1 MAPMKVFHAIPA
13 CGFAIGCLG
22 LAALSYSH
30 LKHFQLLDAVWWAQ
44 LVFFGLS
51 TGLFGCC
58 VYRLAFHPLAKYPG
72 PLVAAFTDW
81 YTVYWIYDG
90 GRHLELDKQHKR
102 YGKHVRFGPNR
113 LSINSAQAS
122 KDLHDVRKKTNKA
135 DAYASFK
142 RFFGAEMS
150 LTTVDHKEHTFR
162 RAVNQAAIT
171 PAAVKEFEGQVTP
184 HVDDFIDIIA
194 EGAGSKSQGEE
205 GWSFGKDMSYA
216 VAFCLADIMG
226 SVTFGRTWNAQR
238 DPQFRHFIKDLPN
251 GVAGIHLVGHMQS
264 LFFGN
269 LHKLLFKE
277 LITGVGNLM
286 KVSRSFALWR
296 LEQESMPNRDIW
308 AALLAAREPKTGR
321 KFTTEELISEASLFI
336 IGGTDGMITS
346 TTATLF
352 YLTHN
357 PRTLERVTREIR
369 EAYPL
374 KAEDIGKKGLDVKC
388 PIRFAS
394 AELQAI
400 EYLTACIDEAMR
412 LSPPVASILPRE
424 VGPDGLMVDG
434 EYFPPGVNLGIP
446 HYSMHHSG
454 DNFAEPLK
462 YAPERWIPEERKRG
476 AEDGSVPVSGKE
488 PATMKAAAGHTDGF
502 TPFGAGRSSCI
513 GKYLAYQEMSI
524 VLARMLWLFD
534 IRLDPSSNLGEGV
547 GDDLEGRGCRN
558 EFQLYDRFVSS
569 QKGPMLQF
577 RFREELTA

>member
-1 MAPMKVFHAIPA
+1 MAPMNVFHVTPA
-13 CGFAIGCLG
+13 WAFAGAFLG
-22 LAALSYSH
+22 LLTLLYSH
-30 LKHFQLLDAVWWAQ
+30 LKQFQLLDKFWWPQ
-44 LVFFGLS
+44 LAGL
-51 TGLFGCC
+51 GLLLWLFGTF
-58 VYRLAFHPLAKYPG
+58 VYKLVFHPLAKYPG
-72 PLVAAFTDW
+72 PLIAALTDW
-81 YTVYWIYDG
+81 YTVYWIAEG
-90 GRHLELDKQHKR
+90 GRHLELHKQHKR

-122 KDLHDVRKKTNKA
+122 KDLHNVKGVTYKA

-162 RAVNQAAIT
+162 RAVNQATLT
-171 PAAVKEFEGQVTP
+171 PTAVKEFEDQVAP
-184 HVDDFIDIIA
+184 HD
-194 EGAGSKSQGEE
+194 GSS
-205 GWSFGKDMSYA
+205 GKDMSYA

-238 DPQFRHFIKDLPN
+238 DPKYRHFIKDLPN

-264 LFFGN
+264 LFFCN

-277 LITGVGNLM
+277 LITGVSNLM

-296 LEQESMPNRDIW
+296 LEQESMQHRDIW
-308 AALLAAREPKTGR
+308 AALIAAREPKTRR

-336 IGGTDGMITS
+336 IGGTDGMTTS

-369 EAYPL
+369 KAYPL
-374 KAEDIGKKGLDVKC
+374 KAEEIGKKGLEVEC

-400 EYLTACIDEAMR
+400 EYLSACIDEAMR

-424 VGPDGLMVDG
+424 VGPGGLTVDG
-434 EYFPPGVNLGIP
+434 EFFPPGVNLGIP
-446 HYSMHHSG
+446 HYSMHHSR

-476 AEDGSVPVSGKE
+476 AKDGSVPVSGKE

-524 VLARMLWLFD
+524 VLARLLWLFD
-534 IRLDPSSNLGEGV
+534 VRPDPGSSLGEGV
-547 GDDLEGRGCRN
+547 GDDMEGRGCKN

-569 QKGPMLQF
+569 QKGPVLQF
-577 RFREELTA
+577 RYREELTA